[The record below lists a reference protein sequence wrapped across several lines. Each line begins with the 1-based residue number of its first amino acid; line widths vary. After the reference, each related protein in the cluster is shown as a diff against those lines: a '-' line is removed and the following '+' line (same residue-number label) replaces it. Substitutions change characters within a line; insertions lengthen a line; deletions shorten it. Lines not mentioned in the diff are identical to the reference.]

1 MHKSRHKFTYS
12 VESRGLGE
20 NIRQHVRG
28 AGKFEGHGLV
38 LENFPKEVVAD
49 VDVFATLGNR
59 HRIGC
64 CYGALVVAMHE

>member
-1 MHKSRHKFTYS
+1 MHKSRHKLTDS
-12 VESRGLGE
+12 IKSRGLCE

-38 LENFPKEVVAD
+38 LQHFPKEVVAD
-49 VDVFATLGNR
+49 VDVFATLTHR

-64 CYGALVVAMHE
+64 CDGALVVAMHE